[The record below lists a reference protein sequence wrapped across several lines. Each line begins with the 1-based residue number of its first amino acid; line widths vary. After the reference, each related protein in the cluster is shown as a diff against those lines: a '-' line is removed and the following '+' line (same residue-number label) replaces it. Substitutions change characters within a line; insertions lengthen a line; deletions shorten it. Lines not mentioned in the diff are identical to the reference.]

1 MVEMGGFRI
10 PWSPSSSTFVA
21 ISTTQFHSGGLS
33 KNSKV
38 FVQND
43 GVGGMRSGSSTRAR
57 PTLHLKWAPIFSI
70 SLWGRREGEGACCLF
85 FVLAVREFSHVHVK
99 SLPDPL
105 GIGIGIVIATRS
117 LCPLSVCVGANDVG
131 VPDDQAPLDGAH
143 DIHVYVCARA
153 RAWPCKRAH
162 IFSRVSALNFVANR

>member
-21 ISTTQFHSGGLS
+21 ISTTQFHSGVLS

-57 PTLHLKWAPIFSI
+57 PTLHLKWAPIFSH
-70 SLWGRREGEGACCLF
+70 LALGEKRRGGG
-85 FVLAVREFSHVHVK
+85 VL
-99 SLPDPL
+99 L
-105 GIGIGIVIATRS
+105 GLRSRGQRVFTRS
-117 LCPLSVCVGANDVG
+117 
-131 VPDDQAPLDGAH
+131 
-143 DIHVYVCARA
+143 REE
-153 RAWPCKRAH
+153 
-162 IFSRVSALNFVANR
+162 FT